1 MRRDDPCRNTIA
13 PAALLLLALGFGAS
27 ADAQPGPFPRR
38 GAGVPLPGPAP
49 SAVAA
54 TPPLVL
60 PAAGGVTPSSWDL
73 LREAEAE
80 LRRREEDLERCRAR
94 LAAVDAD
101 LRRTQEHLEHLEA
114 GQAVL
119 RDEVRRR
126 MVLLDR
132 VGRGG
137 SVRLMLTARDPAEAG
152 FRSWL
157 IRRLVHTDAE
167 LAQRYLALQNEAV
180 AIRAELAEKLAGQ
193 QALERQL
200 DERRRQLAD
209 EVDRHRRFLATLERP
224 AALSALGLEARTE
237 VQGLARALGLQPVA
251 RDPAAVHAA
260 AAAAPD
266 VPASF
271 PVLDDALRGGVVV
284 DLPGGTPVAAPD
296 VGTVAFAGILA
307 GYGPTVL
314 IRTPAGDGLLLGH
327 LDAVEV
333 VPGDVVEPGTVVG
346 RAAPSFSPL
355 LSGLLVDR
363 IGAPI
368 LES

>member
-1 MRRDDPCRNTIA
+1 MRRDDRSRTRISV
-13 PAALLLLALGFGAS
+13 PAILLLAIGFGAS
-27 ADAQPGPFPRR
+27 ADAQPGPFLSR

-60 PAAGGVTPSSWDL
+60 PAAGGITPSSWDL

-80 LRRREEDLERCRAR
+80 LRRREEDLDRCRAR
-94 LAAVDAD
+94 LAAVEAD
-101 LRRTQEHLEHLEA
+101 LDRTRQHLERLDA
-114 GQAVL
+114 GHAAL

-132 VGRGG
+132 VGRG
-137 SVRLMLTARDPAEAG
+137 SSARLTLTARDPAEAG

-157 IRRLVHTDAE
+157 LRRLVRTDAD
-167 LAQRYLALQNEAV
+167 LARRYLAVRNEAIAV
-180 AIRAELAEKLAGQ
+180 RAELERKRSAQ

-200 DERRRQLAD
+200 EERRRQLTD
-209 EVDRHRRFLATLERP
+209 EIDRHRRLLAALERP
-224 AALSALGLEARTE
+224 AALAALRLEARTQ

-251 RDPAAVHAA
+251 HDPAALRAA
-260 AAAAPD
+260 AAAVPD

-271 PVLDDALRGGVVV
+271 PVLDDELRGGVIV
-284 DLPGGTPVAAPD
+284 DLPAGTPVAAPD
-296 VGTVAFAGILA
+296 PGTVAFAGILA
-307 GYGPTVL
+307 GYGPSVL

-327 LDAVEV
+327 LDTVEV
-333 VPGDVVEPGTVVG
+333 SPGDVLEPGTVVG

-363 IGAPI
+363 IGAPG